1 MENIPRFIACK
12 QGHEEP
18 DYMHPMLED
27 ILKETYGVIIYQE
40 QVMQIAQVLANYS
53 LGEADILRRAMGK
66 KIKSEMDDQKER
78 FVSGATDNR
87 IETDKA
93 NYIFDLVA
101 KFAGYGFN
109 KSHAAAYALIAYQTA
124 YLKAHYPEYFMTA
137 SMTMDIEN
145 TDKLSVFS
153 NECKKMGIKILPPS
167 INHSLMQFDVQDN
180 SVRYGL
186 GAIKNASQQSMVK
199 INDEVSKNGP
209 FQSLHDFAKRLDHDV
224 LTKKNLENLAYS
236 GAFDE
241 IEVNRNKVFS
251 SVDILSNISLSS
263 EKIKSD
269 SQENFF
275 GDEFET
281 YDHISLPSVPMWS
294 NDLKLQKEFSSI
306 GFYLT
311 GHPLEDYKD
320 LIERKGIISYQKLTE
335 ISDIKCK
342 IAGTISYVME
352 RRSRNGKRFAFV
364 GLTDEDGP
372 FEVTIFSNL
381 LSRVREI
388 IIPGASVILDLE
400 VQREKNNQRLLTN
413 SITPINDFLTQTLTK
428 MKIYL
433 EDSEVIG
440 SIKSRL
446 KRNGSSEV
454 SICFLSINDKA
465 HKVEMS
471 LGKNFYI
478 DSPILSSI
486 KDIPGVSKIEEI

>member
-1 MENIPRFIACK
+1 
-12 QGHEEP
+12 
-18 DYMHPMLED
+18 
-27 ILKETYGVIIYQE
+27 
-40 QVMQIAQVLANYS
+40 
-53 LGEADILRRAMGK
+53 
-66 KIKSEMDDQKER
+66 
-78 FVSGATDNR
+78 
-87 IETDKA
+87 
-93 NYIFDLVA
+93 
-101 KFAGYGFN
+101 
-109 KSHAAAYALIAYQTA
+109 
-124 YLKAHYPEYFMTA
+124 MTA

-236 GAFDE
+236 GAFGGE
-241 IEVNRNKVFS
+241 SNEHEV
-251 SVDILSNISLSS
+251 SLSS

-440 SIKSRL
+440 NIKSRL

-465 HKVEMS
+465 HKVELS

-486 KDIPGVSKIEEI
+486 KDISGVSKIEEI